1 MKQCYVCGRK
11 IKDNEFHYNVGPDRF
26 VCDNDNCFNIYFWDD
41 LAARMTHNIWHEYAI
56 IDKKVYQIGSDDD
69 EPRGF
74 DGKYWAIQFNDG
86 TYVETHSLWYKG
98 ELPDWL
104 QDNFK
109 DNAKFIAHQKGY

>member
-1 MKQCYVCGRK
+1 MEKKCYVCGK
-11 IKDNEFHYNVGPDRF
+11 IIYDDGLYYSVGPNSY
-26 VCDNDNCFNIYFWDD
+26 VCDNIDCYNFYFWGS
-41 LAARMTHNIWHEYAI
+41 LAARMTHNMWHEYAI

-74 DGKYWAIQFNDG
+74 SGKYWAIQFNDG

-104 QDNFK
+104 QNNFK
-109 DNAKFIAHQKGY
+109 DNAKFIAH